1 MSIASAE
8 SVIEDVVSK
17 FVCKRKYG
25 VCLIASALVVHRLDN
40 GEVIEG
46 YLVFDSHQCYIRH
59 YWCRIDG
66 KDYDIGT
73 LINTRLEIAH
83 IPSRLSQVAPENY
96 TYMSTL
102 DQEELRDLEKGY
114 QLYLSNRRKFW
125 KSSRM
130 GWLKK
135 LL

>member
-1 MSIASAE
+1 MSIGSAE
-8 SVIEDVVSK
+8 LVIEDVVSK
-17 FVCKRKYG
+17 FVCKRKHG

-96 TYMSTL
+96 TYMITL
-102 DQEELRDLEKGY
+102 DQE
-114 QLYLSNRRKFW
+114 
-125 KSSRM
+125 
-130 GWLKK
+130 
-135 LL
+135 